1 MSGMALQKA
10 KIRGRCKPRRTSIE
24 DSMKENK
31 HIEFDRRL
39 YLKIAGT
46 QIDAVEAEARRQSER
61 TGYRVTVSDYVRRA
75 LMQALERDGQ
85 VAA

>member
-1 MSGMALQKA
+1 
-10 KIRGRCKPRRTSIE
+10 
-24 DSMKENK
+24 MKENK